1 MYAGPGSGKTRTL
14 ISRIAFLLENYFQPE
29 QILVLTYT
37 RKAANEIR
45 ERLINF
51 IGPESVGISV
61 CTFHGFCYQV
71 LKDNSNLV
79 GLQKDFKVASARE
92 QYNCLKAAF
101 GGKNPK
107 DATPQEIKSCKYFY
121 KEILCKKKLI
131 DFDGIIE
138 KSIFVV

>member
-51 IGPESVGISV
+51 IGPESVGIV
-61 CTFHGFCYQV
+61 FVHFMGFV
-71 LKDNSNLV
+71 IRFLKTI
-79 GLQKDFKVASARE
+79 Q
-92 QYNCLKAAF
+92 
-101 GGKNPK
+101 
-107 DATPQEIKSCKYFY
+107 I
-121 KEILCKKKLI
+121 
-131 DFDGIIE
+131 
-138 KSIFVV
+138 